1 MVDIEL
7 VMMDREF
14 AHDPVKEVCEDNGV
28 WYLNPGI
35 MWTSERAMCTRLRRQ
50 EKLIHIESDEAST
63 DDFDVGTTLGDFTAD
78 ETTDEDDEDEVER
91 KRVYV
96 PAMNAERTND
106 VIEDDED
113 YVDDEAGEESGEEDV
128 LRQEL
133 LRDFAEATDADT
145 EDVGQ
150 MFGDVID
157 EVREEEDEQELPGS
171 EEDKDLYM
179 LFETNHPALELPDEA
194 GEDGDEMS
202 EMEKAHM
209 TARVIR
215 KYKHRWG
222 IENGFKQI
230 KSFRVRTTS
239 MDHEYRFFN
248 FLYACTLYN
257 VWRLTD
263 LLVKLELRAEF
274 EFRYEPLVTANLFLT
289 IAKDYVG
296 LDPPD

>member
-1 MVDIEL
+1 M
-7 VMMDREF
+7 
-14 AHDPVKEVCEDNGV
+14 HS
-28 WYLNPGI
+28 
-35 MWTSERAMCTRLRRQ
+35 SERATCTRLRRQ
-50 EKLIHIESDEAST
+50 GKLVHIESDEAST
-63 DDFDVGTTLGDFTAD
+63 DDADVGTTLDDFTAE
-78 ETTDEDDEDEVER
+78 ETTDDDEVER
-91 KRVYV
+91 KCVYV

-106 VIEDDED
+106 AIEDHED
-113 YVDDEAGEESGEEDV
+113 TVDDEAGEESGEEDV

-133 LRDFAEATDADT
+133 LRDFAEATDADA

-157 EVREEEDEQELPGS
+157 EVREEEEEQELPGS
-171 EEDKDLYM
+171 EEDKELYM
-179 LFETNHPALELPDEA
+179 LFETNHPDLELPGDE

-202 EMEKAHM
+202 ELEKAHM
-209 TARVIR
+209 AARVIR

-263 LLVKLELRAEF
+263 LLVKLELRAES
-274 EFRYEPLVTANLFLT
+274 EFRYEPLVTADLFLT